1 MRFDSMI
8 VCRVVYEG
16 DGEKGIPGI
25 VVYVDRVDTCM
36 YIRREKGALALPHEV
51 RMAICEPLTINDP
64 FYLGDPIYPSLANS
78 LWVNPR
84 SKDILNIFFGTITF
98 CLPCPPFPAAP
109 APEEPAA
116 IIPA

>member
-8 VCRVVYEG
+8 VCRVVCEG
-16 DGEKGIPGI
+16 GGEDGISGI
-25 VVYVDRVDTCM
+25 VVYDDRADTCM
-36 YIRREKGALALPHEV
+36 YIWREEGALALADEALRIAFASKPSTGNRPSKNRLPV
-51 RMAICEPLTINDP
+51 
-64 FYLGDPIYPSLANS
+64 YPSLANS

-109 APEEPAA
+109 APAA